1 MAQPQANRVISPNRA
16 HSRGHIIVLV
26 HPGLSRQ
33 WEVAAVGQA
42 TPQSFADLDLAVSY
56 AQLWA
61 AMHRPSTVRIL
72 ADDGVTEQEWSF
84 N

>member
-1 MAQPQANRVISPNRA
+1 MAQLQAIPRNRA
-16 HSRGHIIVLV
+16 HSREHIIVLV
-26 HPGLSRQ
+26 HPGLSSE

-61 AMHRPSTVRIL
+61 AMHRPSIVRVL
-72 ADDGVTEQEWSF
+72 ADGGVTKQEWSF

>member
-1 MAQPQANRVISPNRA
+1 MAQPQANRVIPPIRVNRT
-16 HSRGHIIVLV
+16 GHIVLV
-26 HPGLSRQ
+26 HPGVSSE

-42 TPQSFADLDLAVSY
+42 TPQSFADFDLAVSY

-61 AMHRPSTVRIL
+61 AMHRPSTVRVL